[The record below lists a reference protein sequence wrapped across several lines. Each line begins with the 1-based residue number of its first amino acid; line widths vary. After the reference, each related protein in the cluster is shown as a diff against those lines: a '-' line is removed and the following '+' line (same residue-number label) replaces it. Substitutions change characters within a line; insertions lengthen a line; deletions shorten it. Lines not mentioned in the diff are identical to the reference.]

1 MRAMPIR
8 TSSAIA
14 ACAALGLLLASC
26 SSTPPPSRTVK
37 QSGPTVK
44 AIPGLNINRAHKDGA
59 PWWDVDVS
67 RIPDAIPTLH
77 TGPYK
82 ANPYTVLGK
91 TYFPLS
97 DSRTY
102 SQTGTAS
109 WYGTKFHGQN
119 TANGEVYDLYGM
131 SAAHKTLPL
140 PSYVR
145 VTNLDNNRTVILR
158 VNDRGPFYSD
168 RIIDLSYAAAKKL
181 GYAENGTARVKVE
194 GIDPSQYWAQRGK
207 PAPLM
212 LDQPQV
218 ASSNPPPQQPAAP
231 VITASAGTIEQWT
244 PPPQQ
249 HAAPV
254 TPVPIDAKKNAS
266 GQASGLFLQVGAF
279 ANPDAAELLRSK
291 LSGMVRAPVFVSSIA
306 RNQQTLYRVRMGPV
320 DTPGEAQQLQ
330 NSVRSAN
337 LGSPSVVTSDQ

>member
-1 MRAMPIR
+1 MRALPMNKPLKLM
-8 TSSAIA
+8 AF
-14 ACAALGLLLASC
+14 AALAVLVASC
-26 SSTPPPSRTVK
+26 STSRAPSQKSSTAVRSTP
-37 QSGPTVK
+37 
-44 AIPGLNINRAHKDGA
+44 GLDINRAHKDGA

-67 RIPDAIPTLH
+67 RIPDATPTLH

-91 TYFPLS
+91 TYFPLQ
-97 DSRTY
+97 DSKTY
-102 SQTGTAS
+102 VASGTAS

-145 VTNLDNNRTVILR
+145 VTNLDNNKSVILR

-181 GYAENGTARVKVE
+181 GYAEIGTARVKVE
-194 GIDPSQYWAQRGK
+194 GIDPQTWWAAKGR

-212 LDQPQV
+212 LNEPQV
-218 ASSNPPPQQPAAP
+218 AQNTAP
-231 VITASAGTIEQWT
+231 TITASAGTVEQWT

-249 HAAPV
+249 HASDTV
-254 TPVPIDAKKNAS
+254 PVPISAKKNAS
-266 GQASGLFLQVGAF
+266 VPASGQYLQVGAF

-291 LSGMVRAPVFVSSIA
+291 LSGMVSAPVFISSIV
-306 RNQQTLYRVRMGPV
+306 RNQQTLHRVRLGPIGSQ
-320 DTPGEAQQLQ
+320 GEIQQVQ
-330 NSVRSAN
+330 NSVRMAN
-337 LGSPSVVTSDQ
+337 LGSPSLVTAE

>member
-1 MRAMPIR
+1 MRALPINKPLKLM
-8 TSSAIA
+8 AF
-14 ACAALGLLLASC
+14 AALAMLVASC
-26 SSTPPPSRTVK
+26 STSRAPAQKTTTAVRSTP
-37 QSGPTVK
+37 
-44 AIPGLNINRAHKDGA
+44 GLDINRAHKDGA

-67 RIPDAIPTLH
+67 RIPDATPTLH

-82 ANPYTVLGK
+82 ASPYSVLGK
-91 TYFPLS
+91 TYFPLQES
-97 DSRTY
+97 KTY
-102 SQTGTAS
+102 VQSGTAS

-145 VTNLDNNRTVILR
+145 VTNLDNNKSVILR

-181 GYAENGTARVKVE
+181 GYAEIGTARVKVE
-194 GIDPSQYWAQRGK
+194 GIDPQAYWAAKGR

-212 LDQPQV
+212 LNEPQV
-218 ASSNPPPQQPAAP
+218 AQNSAP
-231 VITASAGTIEQWT
+231 VITASAGTVEQWT

-249 HAAPV
+249 HAAAVVPV
-254 TPVPIDAKKNAS
+254 QLDAKKNAS
-266 GQASGLFLQVGAF
+266 VPASGQYLQVGAF

-291 LSGMVRAPVFVSSIA
+291 LSGMVSAPVFISSIV
-306 RNQQTLYRVRMGPV
+306 RNQQTLHRVRLGPIGS
-320 DTPGEAQQLQ
+320 PGEIQQVQ
-330 NSVRSAN
+330 NSVRLAN
-337 LGSPSVVTSDQ
+337 LGSPSVVTE

>member
-1 MRAMPIR
+1 MRALPMKKPLKLM
-8 TSSAIA
+8 AF
-14 ACAALGLLLASC
+14 AALAALVASC
-26 SSTPPPSRTVK
+26 STSRAPTQKSSSTAVRS
-37 QSGPTVK
+37 
-44 AIPGLNINRAHKDGA
+44 APGLDINRAHKDGA

-67 RIPDAIPTLH
+67 RIPDATPTLH
-77 TGPYK
+77 SGPYK

-91 TYFPLS
+91 TYFPLQES
-97 DSRTY
+97 KTY
-102 SQTGTAS
+102 VASGTAS

-145 VTNLDNNRTVILR
+145 VTNLDNNKTVILR

-181 GYAENGTARVKVE
+181 GYAETGTARVKVE
-194 GIDPSQYWAQRGK
+194 GIDPQQWWAAKGR

-212 LDQPQV
+212 LNEPQV
-218 ASSNPPPQQPAAP
+218 AQNTAP
-231 VITASAGTIEQWT
+231 TITASAGTVEQWT

-249 HAAPV
+249 HAAAVVPV
-254 TPVPIDAKKNAS
+254 QIDAKKNAS
-266 GQASGLFLQVGAF
+266 VPASGQYLQVGAF

-291 LSGMVRAPVFVSSIA
+291 LSGMVSAPVFISSIV
-306 RNQQTLYRVRMGPV
+306 RNQQTLHRVRLGPIGSQ
-320 DTPGEAQQLQ
+320 GEIQQVQ
-330 NSVRSAN
+330 NSVRMAN
-337 LGSPSVVTSDQ
+337 LGSPSLVTAE

>member
-1 MRAMPIR
+1 MRALPINKPLKLM
-8 TSSAIA
+8 AF
-14 ACAALGLLLASC
+14 AALAVMVASC
-26 SSTPPPSRTVK
+26 STSRAPTQKSTTAVRAT
-37 QSGPTVK
+37 
-44 AIPGLNINRAHKDGA
+44 PGLDINRAHKDGA

-67 RIPDAIPTLH
+67 RIPDATPTLH

-91 TYFPLS
+91 TYFPLQES
-97 DSRTY
+97 KTY
-102 SQTGTAS
+102 VASGTAS

-145 VTNLDNNRTVILR
+145 VTNLDNNKTVILR

-181 GYAENGTARVKVE
+181 GYAETGTARVKVE
-194 GIDPSQYWAQRGK
+194 GIDPQQWWAAKGR

-212 LDQPQV
+212 LNEPQV
-218 ASSNPPPQQPAAP
+218 AQNSAP
-231 VITASAGTIEQWT
+231 VITASAGTVEQWT
-244 PPPQQ
+244 PPAQQ
-249 HAAPV
+249 HAAAVVPV
-254 TPVPIDAKKNAS
+254 QVDAKKNAS
-266 GQASGLFLQVGAF
+266 VPASGQYLQVGAF

-291 LSGMVRAPVFVSSIA
+291 LSGMVSAPVFISSIV
-306 RNQQTLYRVRMGPV
+306 RNQQTLHRVRLGPIGS
-320 DTPGEAQQLQ
+320 PGEIAQVQ
-330 NSVRSAN
+330 NSVRLAN
-337 LGSPSVVTSDQ
+337 LGSPSVVTE

>member
-1 MRAMPIR
+1 MRALPMNKPLKLM
-8 TSSAIA
+8 AF
-14 ACAALGLLLASC
+14 AALAVLVASC
-26 SSTPPPSRTVK
+26 STSR
-37 QSGPTVK
+37 SPTQKSSSAVRS
-44 AIPGLNINRAHKDGA
+44 APGLDINRAHKDGA

-67 RIPDAIPTLH
+67 RIPDATPTLH
-77 TGPYK
+77 SGPYK

-91 TYFPLS
+91 TYFPLQ
-97 DSRTY
+97 DSKTY
-102 SQTGTAS
+102 VASGTAS

-145 VTNLDNNRTVILR
+145 VTNLDNNKSVILR

-181 GYAENGTARVKVE
+181 GYAETGTARVKVE
-194 GIDPSQYWAQRGK
+194 GIDPQQWWAQKGR

-212 LDQPQV
+212 LNEPQV
-218 ASSNPPPQQPAAP
+218 AQNSAP
-231 VITASAGTIEQWT
+231 VITASAGTVEQWT

-249 HAAPV
+249 HAAAV
-254 TPVPIDAKKNAS
+254 VPAQIDAKKNAS
-266 GQASGLFLQVGAF
+266 VPASGQYLQVGAF

-291 LSGMVRAPVFVSSIA
+291 LSGMVSAPVFISSIV
-306 RNQQTLYRVRMGPV
+306 RNQQTLHRVRLGPIGS
-320 DTPGEAQQLQ
+320 PGEIQQVQ
-330 NSVRSAN
+330 NSVRLAN
-337 LGSPSVVTSDQ
+337 LGSPSLVSAE

>member
-1 MRAMPIR
+1 MRASPFNKPLKLVAF
-8 TSSAIA
+8 T
-14 ACAALGLLLASC
+14 ALSLLVVSC
-26 SSTPPPSRTVK
+26 STSRAPTQK
-37 QSGPTVK
+37 SGGAVVRSQ
-44 AIPGLNINRAHKDGA
+44 PGLDINRAHKDGA

-67 RIPDAIPTLH
+67 KIPDATPTLH

-91 TYFPLS
+91 TYFPLQES
-97 DSRTY
+97 KTY
-102 SQTGTAS
+102 VQSGTAS

-145 VTNLDNNRTVILR
+145 VTNLDNHRTVILR

-181 GYAENGTARVKVE
+181 GYAETGTARVKVE
-194 GIDPSQYWAQRGK
+194 GIDPQQYWAAKGR

-212 LDQPQV
+212 LNEPQV
-218 ASSNPPPQQPAAP
+218 AQNSAP
-231 VITASAGTIEQWT
+231 VITASAGTVEQWT

-249 HAAPV
+249 HASDVIPPV
-254 TPVPIDAKKNAS
+254 AVHK
-266 GQASGLFLQVGAF
+266 GQGTYLQVGAF

-291 LSGMVRAPVFVSSIA
+291 LSGMVSAPVFISSIV
-306 RNQQTLYRVRMGPV
+306 RNQQTLHRVRMGPIASA
-320 DTPGEAQQLQ
+320 GEVQQTQ
-330 NSVRSAN
+330 NSVRLAN
-337 LGSPSVVTSDQ
+337 LGQPSVVTDQ

>member
-1 MRAMPIR
+1 MARR
-8 TSSAIA
+8 Q
-14 ACAALGLLLASC
+14 
-26 SSTPPPSRTVK
+26 K
-37 QSGPTVK
+37 SGGTAVRSQ
-44 AIPGLNINRAHKDGA
+44 PGLDINRAHKDGA

-67 RIPDAIPTLH
+67 KIPDATPTLH

-91 TYFPLS
+91 SYFPLQES
-97 DSRTY
+97 KTY
-102 SQTGTAS
+102 VQSGTAS

-181 GYAENGTARVKVE
+181 GYAETGTARVKVE
-194 GIDPSQYWAQRGK
+194 GIDPAQYWAQRGK

-212 LDQPQV
+212 LNEPQSRAA
-218 ASSNPPPQQPAAP
+218 ASDRIDRQDRTVDAAPAA
-231 VITASAGTIEQWT
+231 ARAG
-244 PPPQQ
+244 
-249 HAAPV
+249 H
-254 TPVPIDAKKNAS
+254 
-266 GQASGLFLQVGAF
+266 GG
-279 ANPDAAELLRSK
+279 
-291 LSGMVRAPVFVSSIA
+291 RAPCSA
-306 RNQQTLYRVRMGPV
+306 RRLGRRRAIPAGGRFRQ
-320 DTPGEAQQLQ
+320 PGCGRTVKVQAQRHGQRAGVYQLH
-330 NSVRSAN
+330 RA
-337 LGSPSVVTSDQ
+337 

>member
-1 MRAMPIR
+1 MQALPNNKPLKLV
-8 TSSAIA
+8 AF
-14 ACAALGLLLASC
+14 AALAVLVASC
-26 SSTPPPSRTVK
+26 TTSRT
-37 QSGPTVK
+37 PTQKTPSTAVR
-44 AIPGLNINRAHKDGA
+44 AQPGLDINRAHKDGA

-67 RIPDAIPTLH
+67 RIPDATPTLH

-91 TYFPLS
+91 TYFPLQES
-97 DSRTY
+97 KTY
-102 SQTGTAS
+102 VASGTAS

-145 VTNLDNNRTVILR
+145 VTNLDNNKTVILR

-181 GYAENGTARVKVE
+181 GYAETGTARVKVE
-194 GIDPSQYWAQRGK
+194 GIDPQQWWAAKGR

-212 LDQPQV
+212 LNEPQV
-218 ASSNPPPQQPAAP
+218 AQNSAP
-231 VITASAGTIEQWT
+231 VIRASAGTVVQWT

-249 HAAPV
+249 HAAAVVPV
-254 TPVPIDAKKNAS
+254 QIDAKKNAS
-266 GQASGLFLQVGAF
+266 APASGQYLQVGAF

-291 LSGMVRAPVFVSSIA
+291 LSGMVSAPVFISSIV
-306 RNQQTLYRVRMGPV
+306 RNQQTLHRVRLGPIGS
-320 DTPGEAQQLQ
+320 PGEIAQVQ
-330 NSVRSAN
+330 NSVRLAN
-337 LGSPSVVTSDQ
+337 LGSPSVVTE

>member
-1 MRAMPIR
+1 MRALPINKPLKLV
-8 TSSAIA
+8 AF
-14 ACAALGLLLASC
+14 AALAVLVASC
-26 SSTPPPSRTVK
+26 STSRAPTQKTPSTAVRA
-37 QSGPTVK
+37 Q
-44 AIPGLNINRAHKDGA
+44 PGLDINRAHKDGA

-67 RIPDAIPTLH
+67 RIPDATPTLH

-91 TYFPLS
+91 TYFPLQES
-97 DSRTY
+97 KTY
-102 SQTGTAS
+102 VASGTAS

-145 VTNLDNNRTVILR
+145 VTNLDNNKSVILR

-181 GYAENGTARVKVE
+181 GYAEIGTARVKVE
-194 GIDPSQYWAQRGK
+194 GIDPQQWWAAKGR

-212 LDQPQV
+212 LNEPQV
-218 ASSNPPPQQPAAP
+218 AQNSAP

-249 HAAPV
+249 HASDTVPV
-254 TPVPIDAKKNAS
+254 QISAKKNAS
-266 GQASGLFLQVGAF
+266 APASGQYLQVGAF

-291 LSGMVRAPVFVSSIA
+291 LSGMVSAPVFISSIV
-306 RNQQTLYRVRMGPV
+306 RNQQTLHRVRLGPIGS
-320 DTPGEAQQLQ
+320 PGEIAQVQ
-330 NSVRSAN
+330 NSVRLAN
-337 LGSPSVVTSDQ
+337 LGSPSVVTE

>member
-1 MRAMPIR
+1 MRALPMNKPLKLM
-8 TSSAIA
+8 
-14 ACAALGLLLASC
+14 ACAALTVLVASC
-26 SSTPPPSRTVK
+26 STSRSPTPKSPSSSSSTAVRAT
-37 QSGPTVK
+37 
-44 AIPGLNINRAHKDGA
+44 PGLDINRAHKDGA

-67 RIPDAIPTLH
+67 RIPDATPTLH
-77 TGPYK
+77 SGPYK

-91 TYFPLS
+91 TYFPQQES
-97 DSRTY
+97 KSY
-102 SQTGTAS
+102 VASGTAS

-145 VTNLDNNRTVILR
+145 VTNLDNNKTVVLR

-181 GYAENGTARVKVE
+181 GYAETGTARVKVE
-194 GIDPSQYWAQRGK
+194 GIDPQQWWAAKGR

-212 LDQPQV
+212 LNEPKIAQ
-218 ASSNPPPQQPAAP
+218 NNAP
-231 VITASAGTIEQWT
+231 VITASAGTVEQWT

-249 HAAPV
+249 HAAAV
-254 TPVPIDAKKNAS
+254 VPVPIDAKKNAS
-266 GQASGLFLQVGAF
+266 APASGQYLQVGAF

-291 LSGMVRAPVFVSSIA
+291 LSGMVSAPVFISSIV
-306 RNQQTLYRVRMGPV
+306 RNQQTLHRVRLGPIGS
-320 DTPGEAQQLQ
+320 PGEIQQVQ
-330 NSVRSAN
+330 NSVRLAN
-337 LGSPSVVTSDQ
+337 LGSPSLVTAE

>member
-1 MRAMPIR
+1 MLAMPIR
-8 TSSAIA
+8 KPLKLVAF
-14 ACAALGLLLASC
+14 AALSLLLVSC
-26 SSTPPPSRTVK
+26 STSRSPQQKST
-37 QSGPTVK
+37 SGVRSM
-44 AIPGLNINRAHKDGA
+44 PGLDVNRAHKDGA

-67 RIPDAIPTLH
+67 RIPDATPTLH

-91 TYFPLS
+91 TYFPIQES
-97 DSRTY
+97 KNYVAS
-102 SQTGTAS
+102 GTAS

-140 PSYVR
+140 PSYVK
-145 VTNLDNNRTVILR
+145 VTNLDNNRSVILR

-181 GYAENGTARVKVE
+181 GYAETGTARVKVE
-194 GIDPSQYWAQRGK
+194 GIDPQQWWAQRGR

-212 LDQPQV
+212 LNEPQV
-218 ASSNPPPQQPAAP
+218 AQNSAP
-231 VITASAGTIEQWT
+231 VITASAGTVEQWT

-249 HAAPV
+249 HAAAVVPV
-254 TPVPIDAKKNAS
+254 QVKNSPAAAS
-266 GQASGLFLQVGAF
+266 GQYLQVGAF

-291 LSGMVRAPVFVSSIA
+291 LSSMVSAPVFISSIV
-306 RNQQTLYRVRMGPV
+306 RNQQTLHRVRLGPFG
-320 DTPGEAQQLQ
+320 TPGEAQQAQ
-330 NSVRSAN
+330 NSVRLAN
-337 LGSPSVVTSDQ
+337 LGQPSVVTAE

>member
-1 MRAMPIR
+1 MRALPINKPLKLV
-8 TSSAIA
+8 AF
-14 ACAALGLLLASC
+14 AALAVLVASC
-26 SSTPPPSRTVK
+26 STSRAPTQKTSSTAVRA
-37 QSGPTVK
+37 Q
-44 AIPGLNINRAHKDGA
+44 PGLDINRAHKDGA

-67 RIPDAIPTLH
+67 RIPDATPTLH

-91 TYFPLS
+91 TYFPLQES
-97 DSRTY
+97 KTY
-102 SQTGTAS
+102 VASGTAS

-145 VTNLDNNRTVILR
+145 VTNLDNNKSVILR

-181 GYAENGTARVKVE
+181 GYAEIGTARVKVE
-194 GIDPSQYWAQRGK
+194 GIDPQQWWAAKGR

-212 LDQPQV
+212 LNEPQV
-218 ASSNPPPQQPAAP
+218 AQNSAP

-249 HAAPV
+249 HASDTVPV
-254 TPVPIDAKKNAS
+254 QISAKNAS
-266 GQASGLFLQVGAF
+266 APASGQYLQVGAF

-291 LSGMVRAPVFVSSIA
+291 LSGMVSAPVFISSIV
-306 RNQQTLYRVRMGPV
+306 RNQQTLHRVRLGPIGS
-320 DTPGEAQQLQ
+320 PGEIAQVQ
-330 NSVRSAN
+330 NSVRLAN
-337 LGSPSVVTSDQ
+337 LGSPSVVTE

>member
-1 MRAMPIR
+1 M
-8 TSSAIA
+8 
-14 ACAALGLLLASC
+14 
-26 SSTPPPSRTVK
+26 
-37 QSGPTVK
+37 
-44 AIPGLNINRAHKDGA
+44 
-59 PWWDVDVS
+59 
-67 RIPDAIPTLH
+67 
-77 TGPYK
+77 
-82 ANPYTVLGK
+82 
-91 TYFPLS
+91 
-97 DSRTY
+97 
-102 SQTGTAS
+102 
-109 WYGTKFHGQN
+109 
-119 TANGEVYDLYGM
+119 
-131 SAAHKTLPL
+131 
-140 PSYVR
+140 
-145 VTNLDNNRTVILR
+145 TNLDNNRTVILR

-181 GYAENGTARVKVE
+181 GYAEIGTARVKVE
-194 GIDPSQYWAQRGK
+194 GIDPAQYWAQRGK

-218 ASSNPPPQQPAAP
+218 ASNPPPRQTVAAP

-254 TPVPIDAKKNAS
+254 SPVPIDAKKNAS

>member
-1 MRAMPIR
+1 MRALPIV
-8 TSSAIA
+8 TSLKLM
-14 ACAALGLLLASC
+14 ALASLSVLIVSC
-26 SSTPPPSRTVK
+26 SSPSTSSRPAQK
-37 QSGPTVK
+37 SSGGRLSSP
-44 AIPGLNINRAHKDGA
+44 PGLDINRAHKDGA
-59 PWWDVDVS
+59 PWWDVDIS
-67 RIPDAIPTLH
+67 RIPDATPSLH

-91 TYFPLS
+91 TYFPLQ

-102 SQTGTAS
+102 VASGTAS

-145 VTNLDNNRTVILR
+145 VTNLDNHRSVILR

-181 GYAENGTARVKVE
+181 GYAETGTARVKVE
-194 GIDPSQYWAQRGK
+194 GIDPQVWLAQNGR
-207 PAPLM
+207 PAPL
-212 LDQPQV
+212 LPNQPQ
-218 ASSNPPPQQPAAP
+218 AMPQAAAP
-231 VITASAGTIEQWT
+231 ALVASAGTIEQYT

-249 HAAPV
+249 HAAP
-254 TPVPIDAKKNAS
+254 TVPYQVDAKKNGSAP
-266 GQASGLFLQVGAF
+266 ASGLYLQVGAF

-306 RNQQTLYRVRMGPV
+306 RNQQTLYRVRMGPIG
-320 DTPGEAQQLQ
+320 TQGEAQQMQ

-337 LGSPSVVTSDQ
+337 LGQPSVVTLD

>member
-1 MRAMPIR
+1 MPVSPINKPLKLV
-8 TSSAIA
+8 AL
-14 ACAALGLLLASC
+14 AALSLLVVSC
-26 SSTPPPSRTVK
+26 STSTSRAPA
-37 QSGPTVK
+37 QK
-44 AIPGLNINRAHKDGA
+44 AGGAVVRSQPGLDINRAHKDGA

-67 RIPDAIPTLH
+67 RIPDATPTLH
-77 TGPYK
+77 TGAYK

-91 TYFPLS
+91 TYFPLQES
-97 DSRTY
+97 KTY
-102 SQTGTAS
+102 VQSGTAS

-140 PSYVR
+140 PSYVK

-181 GYAENGTARVKVE
+181 GYAETGTARVKVE
-194 GIDPSQYWAQRGK
+194 GIDPQQYWAQRGK

-212 LDQPQV
+212 LNEPQTPQPQI
-218 ASSNPPPQQPAAP
+218 AQ
-231 VITASAGTIEQWT
+231 AGKVEQWT

-254 TPVPIDAKKNAS
+254 VAVPQAAPGS
-266 GQASGLFLQVGAF
+266 AAGGQYLQVGAF

-291 LSGMVRAPVFVSSIA
+291 LSGMVSAPVFISSIV
-306 RNQQTLYRVRMGPV
+306 RNQQTLHRVRLGPIGS
-320 DTPGEAQQLQ
+320 PGEIQQVQ
-330 NSVRSAN
+330 NSVRLAN
-337 LGSPSVVTSDQ
+337 LGQPSVVSAE

>member
-1 MRAMPIR
+1 MRASPFNKPLKLV
-8 TSSAIA
+8 AF
-14 ACAALGLLLASC
+14 AALSLLVVSC
-26 SSTPPPSRTVK
+26 STSRAPTQK
-37 QSGPTVK
+37 SGGAVVRSQ
-44 AIPGLNINRAHKDGA
+44 PGLDINRAHKDGA

-67 RIPDAIPTLH
+67 KIPDATPTLH
-77 TGPYK
+77 TGAYK

-91 TYFPLS
+91 TYFPLQES
-97 DSRTY
+97 KTY
-102 SQTGTAS
+102 VQSGTAS

-181 GYAENGTARVKVE
+181 GYAESGTARVKVE
-194 GIDPSQYWAQRGK
+194 GIDPAQYWAQRGK

-212 LDQPQV
+212 LNEPQSAQPQ
-218 ASSNPPPQQPAAP
+218 
-231 VITASAGTIEQWT
+231 ITASAGKVEQWT

-254 TPVPIDAKKNAS
+254 VAVPQAAPGNAAG
-266 GQASGLFLQVGAF
+266 GQYLQVGAF

-291 LSGMVRAPVFVSSIA
+291 LSGMVSAPVFISSIV
-306 RNQQTLYRVRMGPV
+306 RNQQTLHRVRMGPIGSPSEV
-320 DTPGEAQQLQ
+320 AQVQ
-330 NSVRSAN
+330 NSVRLAN
-337 LGSPSVVTSDQ
+337 LGQPSVVTAE